1 MCLCLMFQLK
11 LCMML
16 LCDVC
21 AHRFSSL
28 KTKDIILQK
37 VCDLII
43 TNWCLEAVCSLIR
56 SVRETL
62 TLGTLRNLAPAR
74 AAARPEKGRSSVG
87 ENSPAGSGGAGG
99 GGGAPGGRAGPGG
112 GGGVP
117 FGVSVGGSG
126 GGGGGGG
133 WLTGVVGV
141 MAGAAVAEVT
151 VEPGGRGGGG
161 GGVGAVSTG
170 LCTLSDGGTISG

>member
-1 MCLCLMFQLK
+1 M
-11 LCMML
+11 
-16 LCDVC
+16 
-21 AHRFSSL
+21 RG
-28 KTKDIILQK
+28 
-37 VCDLII
+37 LII
-43 TNWCLEAVCSLIR
+43 TNWSLEAVCGLR
-56 SVRETL
+56 WSVRETL
-62 TLGTLRNLAPAR
+62 TLGTLRSLAPAR

-117 FGVSVGGSG
+117 FGVRVGGSG

-133 WLTGVVGV
+133 CPTGVVGV
-141 MAGAAVAEVT
+141 MAGVAVAEVT

-161 GGVGAVSTG
+161 GGVGAVITG
-170 LCTLSDGGTISG
+170 LCTMSDGGIISGGWVRRQRSKENYFQTFQFVLYYKHQHTRRLLLGL